1 MPSKAVLLALAAL
14 SISNAGAGHANPA
27 GPDAR
32 IADRLRGREL
42 AAQLPPLDRP
52 THKAAAAATHMRDD
66 DWVLGVVVAG
76 RACAYPWW
84 VIKNYHVV
92 NDVIGGVPVAVA
104 FCEQCSGGAAFRRE
118 RKGRVLGMAVAGV
131 YNGTIVLKDRETGT
145 LWAPF
150 SGRALEGPLVDEKL
164 ERLPVALAHWDEWT
178 TRHPKTEV
186 IWAEPSARGGHGS
199 WYRPG
204 KWGIVTE
211 MGSTLETWD
220 PRLPENTM
228 VYGVESGT
236 SAKSYPL
243 ARVGARQGVVND
255 EVGGTPVVVVA
266 RGDLEAAG
274 FDRRLGGRVLTFR
287 PAAEPGAAMADAETG
302 SLWSLD
308 GDAISGALRGQRL
321 APLDGYMVEWHV
333 WSAYNPRADVL
344 AERGSDD
351 PPALPQGLSFPELT
365 LPEMAGDRP
374 RSLPLDGEVNVVAL
388 WAAWCPP
395 CRAEMPLIQALVQ
408 KHAAAGLAAVGI
420 AIHIPEPIEREAV
433 RTFVGE
439 ARITFPTFL
448 VDEAGYD
455 QLEALATRLGGSGL
469 VIPTVF
475 VTDKRGKVTA
485 VFRGKDVERAAG
497 AVEALLAHGRP

>member
-1 MPSKAVLLALAAL
+1 MPSKAVLLALATL
-14 SISNAGAGHANPA
+14 SVSGAGAGRADPA
-27 GPDAR
+27 GADAR

-42 AAQLPPLDRP
+42 AAQLPPLDHP

-92 NDVIGGVPVAVA
+92 NDVIGGVPVAVS
-104 FCEQCSGGAAFRRE
+104 FCEQCSGGAAFRSE

-150 SGRALEGPLVDEKL
+150 SGRGLEGPLAGEKL
-164 ERLPVALAHWDEWT
+164 DRLPVALAHWDEWT
-178 TRHPKTEV
+178 TRHPTTEV
-186 IWAEPSARGGHGS
+186 VWAEPSARGGHGS

-228 VYGVESGT
+228 VYGVESGAG
-236 SAKSYPL
+236 AKSYPL
-243 ARVGARQGVVND
+243 ARVGAHQGVVND

-287 PAAEPGAAMADAETG
+287 PAAEPGAAMTDAETG

-308 GDAISGALRGQRL
+308 GDAISGALHGQRL

-344 AERGSDD
+344 AETGSDA

-365 LPEMAGDRP
+365 LLQMDSDRP
-374 RSLPLDGEVNVVAL
+374 RSLPLTGEVNVVAL

-395 CRAEMPLIQALVQ
+395 CRTEMPLIQALVQ
-408 KHAAAGLAAVGI
+408 KHAASGLAAVGI

-433 RTFVGE
+433 RAFVAE

-469 VIPTVF
+469 VLPTVF

-485 VFRGKDVERAAG
+485 AFRGKDVERVAG
-497 AVEALLAHGRP
+497 AVEALLPPGRP